1 MINKDKLLILF
12 SVTLIL
18 LSTIIIWYS
27 NINKKSI
34 SNCFTTTLS
43 DEDANNI
50 VSEYSDKKR
59 YYYETEQIIKTKS
72 LIPLIYNTRVLKTK
86 PKQLLQKNK
95 YSE

>member
-34 SNCFTTTLS
+34 SNCFTTTTLS

-50 VSEYSDKKR
+50 VSEYSDKK
-59 YYYETEQIIKTKS
+59 I
-72 LIPLIYNTRVLKTK
+72 
-86 PKQLLQKNK
+86 LLRD
-95 YSE
+95 

>member
-12 SVTLIL
+12 SVTLI

-34 SNCFTTTLS
+34 SNCFTTTTLS

-50 VSEYSDKKR
+50 VSEYSDKR
-59 YYYETEQIIKTKS
+59 YYYETEQIIEKLS
-72 LIPLIYNTRVLKTK
+72 L
-86 PKQLLQKNK
+86 
-95 YSE
+95 

>member
-27 NINKKSI
+27 NIKKSI
-34 SNCFTTTLS
+34 SNCFTTTTLS

-50 VSEYSDKKR
+50 VSEYSDKR
-59 YYYETEQIIKTKS
+59 
-72 LIPLIYNTRVLKTK
+72 
-86 PKQLLQKNK
+86 
-95 YSE
+95 

>member
-1 MINKDKLLILF
+1 LF
-12 SVTLIL
+12 
-18 LSTIIIWYS
+18 
-27 NINKKSI
+27 
-34 SNCFTTTLS
+34 FTTTLS

-50 VSEYSDKKR
+50 VSEYSKKKILLR
-59 YYYETEQIIKTKS
+59 DWTNNWKTKS